1 MTKIFLKAITGLFLT
16 AIISGCAYYKYTKN
30 RQDKYYKSDKPD
42 QWKELDKRNI
52 LVVHSGSTLKEIYD
66 VTLNKETNVITG
78 NIRPLDATAMYY
90 YNKIMQ
96 DEDSI
101 ARREK
106 KRVSK
111 IATKQVHF
119 FLKKAEI
126 PDSTTMKFVLSDI
139 EKVDVSEQA
148 DVNILINLGIA
159 AGIAAVGGGVF
170 LLIACNCPHV
180 YVDNGSGLQMNNSM
194 YTGAKAPQLERFD
207 YKQLPD
213 YFKDSSS
220 FSLSIV
226 NELNENQYTNM
237 LELMVAVHTENV
249 EIVADKQGSLHTIQA
264 PQLPVQA
271 ADNNSNSILKDVS
284 LSDKIS
290 YKFNA
295 DNKSELSEALLTFK
309 TPEDKPLH
317 GKLILRL
324 RNSPWSAHVYHEFI
338 TLFGKNYSKWVEKNK
353 DQTKEKRELWMREQG
368 ILLQVEVKT
377 DKGWQSAGEV
387 DLMGEANFNSIVV
400 PVKIP
405 PSSKNLEI
413 RLRSGFMFW
422 ELDYAAV
429 DFSPNQK
436 IEIQKLKPQSAT
448 GSDGQDFTQALSFDD
463 DLYMEHM
470 GKESSTK
477 VTFKSL
483 HTNPELKRTLIL
495 RSKGYYISKDEFTG
509 KTHLKELKKFKN
521 PGQLSR
527 FSRDLY
533 FDIINRTA
541 KN

>member
-194 YTGAKAPQLERFD
+194 YTGAKAPQLE
-207 YKQLPD
+207 L
-213 YFKDSSS
+213 
-220 FSLSIV
+220 V
-226 NELNENQYTNM
+226 
-237 LELMVAVHTENV
+237 
-249 EIVADKQGSLHTIQA
+249 
-264 PQLPVQA
+264 
-271 ADNNSNSILKDVS
+271 
-284 LSDKIS
+284 
-290 YKFNA
+290 
-295 DNKSELSEALLTFK
+295 
-309 TPEDKPLH
+309 
-317 GKLILRL
+317 
-324 RNSPWSAHVYHEFI
+324 
-338 TLFGKNYSKWVEKNK
+338 
-353 DQTKEKRELWMREQG
+353 
-368 ILLQVEVKT
+368 
-377 DKGWQSAGEV
+377 
-387 DLMGEANFNSIVV
+387 
-400 PVKIP
+400 
-405 PSSKNLEI
+405 
-413 RLRSGFMFW
+413 
-422 ELDYAAV
+422 
-429 DFSPNQK
+429 
-436 IEIQKLKPQSAT
+436 
-448 GSDGQDFTQALSFDD
+448 
-463 DLYMEHM
+463 
-470 GKESSTK
+470 
-477 VTFKSL
+477 
-483 HTNPELKRTLIL
+483 
-495 RSKGYYISKDEFTG
+495 
-509 KTHLKELKKFKN
+509 
-521 PGQLSR
+521 
-527 FSRDLY
+527 
-533 FDIINRTA
+533 
-541 KN
+541 